1 MKRLKEY
8 TDWQKVTGMSDMEV
22 ITQYFI
28 DNDMEEEAMELSHNL
43 AKAKIEKMK
52 HRQRIVKEWTYHI
65 PSEYLYKKYSLDIAT
80 SLHRIELDYIVNG
93 EVTGARLEWAK
104 ENIPNITLPE
114 VYFFPC
120 VDWLAKQGIKFK
132 DSNNYYQGDEELGN
146 SRQCNYI

>member
-1 MKRLKEY
+1 MKHLKEY
-8 TDWQKVTGMSDMEV
+8 TDWQKVTGMSDMEI

-52 HRQRIVKEWTYHI
+52 HRQRIVKEWTYTI
-65 PSEYLYKKYSLDIAT
+65 PSEYLYNKYSLDIA
-80 SLHRIELDYIVNG
+80 SRLHRIELDYIVNG

-104 ENIPNITLPE
+104 ENIPNIKLPD

-120 VDWLAKQGIKFK
+120 IDWLEKQGIKFK
-132 DSNNYYQGDEELGN
+132 GE
-146 SRQCNYI
+146 